1 MSDRFRTDILVA
13 GLAGQGVLGLSSV
26 LAEAAAKGGHAVAQT
41 GIYGAAVRGGVAL
54 GSVIISDT
62 EIDYPYVER
71 ADILVALSVA
81 SAHAASDRWQRDGWL
96 VLNAADVPQWT
107 SGAAG
112 TTRFW
117 GVPSALVAEAQQVGA
132 EAVTAVFA
140 GAVLALLPPA
150 LRAHCEVAEPLQ
162 RFVVAGQRQAHA
174 VVP

>member
-1 MSDRFRTDILVA
+1 MSGRFRTDILVA
-13 GLAGQGVLGLSSV
+13 GLAGQGVLGLSGV
-26 LAEAAAKGGHAVAQT
+26 LAETAARGGYAVAQT

-81 SAHAASDRWQRDGWL
+81 SAHAASERWQRDGWL
-96 VLNAADVPQWT
+96 VLNAADVPQWVDT
-107 SGAAG
+107 GG
-112 TTRFW
+112 GTRFW

-132 EAVTAVFA
+132 EAVTAVFV
-140 GAVLALLPPA
+140 GAVLALLPLA
-150 LRAHCEVAEPLQ
+150 LQAHCEVAEPLQ